1 MGVEIFWINLNT
13 LPTLLARVFPI
24 LCALRVTLS
33 YNLASDRKFK
43 FFFRSKSLALRKET
57 QKNFNHGSPCNLSW
71 CCRCDS
77 CSGYKGKLIKKCT
90 YSADTLHNVTSQVHN
105 VTAQVE
111 SILLKGKKKQHSRSR
126 RDLNN
131 VKKGLSQWLGRKI
144 QRWYF

>member
-1 MGVEIFWINLNT
+1 MGVEIFLN
-13 LPTLLARVFPI
+13 
-24 LCALRVTLS
+24 
-33 YNLASDRKFK
+33 KFK
-43 FFFRSKSLALRKET
+43 HPPYPSSESFSHSLCTSRDTKLQPCERSKVQIHFSLLISCPEKRYP
-57 QKNFNHGSPCNLSW
+57 KNFNHGSPCNLSW

-131 VKKGLSQWLGRKI
+131 VKKGLSQWLGCKI